1 MRNGNTRG
9 KNCVVTREYGSY
21 RTYEEWKHAVAK
33 VSSVVFVSSYR
44 TYEEWKH
51 GHDWW
56 NASTSTVLTVPMRN
70 GNCLANCCT
79 CVRSTPGS
87 YRTYEELKLPVELW
101 YVPAN
106 IGSYRTYTVYANQS
120 PSFTKKFWS
129 EIRGPDKEHS
139 SVMACLP

>member
-87 YRTYEELKLPVELW
+87 YRTYEELKLPVEL
-101 YVPAN
+101 
-106 IGSYRTYTVYANQS
+106 
-120 PSFTKKFWS
+120 
-129 EIRGPDKEHS
+129 
-139 SVMACLP
+139 